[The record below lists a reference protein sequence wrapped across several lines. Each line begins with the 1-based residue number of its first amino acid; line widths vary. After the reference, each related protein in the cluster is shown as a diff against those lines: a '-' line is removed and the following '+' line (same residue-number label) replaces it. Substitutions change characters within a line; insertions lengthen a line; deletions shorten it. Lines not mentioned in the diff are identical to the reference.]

1 MTLTRRALLR
11 GTAAAAALG
20 LTGCSG
26 LTPGRDTSG
35 SLDYWNLFGGGDGVR
50 MQTMEAAYAAQQGG
64 PSSLQAATFT
74 WGNPYYT
81 KVTLAPSAAL
91 RPMSPSPT

>member
-1 MTLTRRALLR
+1 MTLTRRAFLS

-20 LTGCSG
+20 LSGCSG

-50 MQTMEAAYAAQQGG
+50 MTQMLDGADGRHPPWAQ
-64 PSSLQAATFT
+64 
-74 WGNPYYT
+74 
-81 KVTLAPSAAL
+81 
-91 RPMSPSPT
+91 R